1 MNPTILI
8 FLKAPERGQ
17 VKTRLAEGIGAEAA
31 REAYVRL
38 VARQMAAMPDD
49 WPLEVHFTPAAAE
62 PVMRAWLGEAA
73 GRRYVAQPE
82 GDLGQRLAHA
92 VAGAFERGAGA
103 VLLIGGDCAELG
115 VDQFKAAAE
124 GLGDQDAVLGPSRDG
139 GYYLLGLRAPQRQIF
154 DGIAWS
160 TAAVAA
166 QTRDRLR
173 AMQLRWVEIATL
185 RDVDTAEDW
194 EWAKNQI

>member
-1 MNPTILI
+1 MTRPWSAVDQPNSLAMATVKNE
-8 FLKAPERGQ
+8 KAMRSRAS
-17 VKTRLAEGIGAEAA
+17 TA
-31 REAYVRL
+31 L
-38 VARQMAAMPDD
+38 VDAISSAAMT
-49 WPLEVHFTPAAAE
+49 LTG
-62 PVMRAWLGEAA
+62 LAA
-73 GRRYVAQPE
+73 GAIT
-82 GDLGQRLAHA
+82 
-92 VAGAFERGAGA
+92 
-103 VLLIGGDCAELG
+103 LLSTIYSTCWPKL
-115 VDQFKAAAE
+115 Q
-124 GLGDQDAVLGPSRDG
+124 
-139 GYYLLGLRAPQRQIF
+139 LRAPQRQIF